1 MTASQ
6 QPRAGEHLVSTVG
19 SLSNDYITLAAG
31 PALPAGQVLAQDAT
45 TKEFAA
51 YDNAAATLGKAVA
64 VLYAP
69 QSVRTAPTRAVAT
82 RRLAEVSGAGL
93 TGLDDA
99 ATANLAEQH
108 IIVR

>member
-1 MTASQ
+1 MNISQ

-19 SLSNDYITLAAG
+19 TLSNDYITLAAG
-31 PALPAGQVLAQDAT
+31 PALPAGQVLAQNAT

-51 YDNAAATLGKAVA
+51 YDNADDALGKASA

-69 QSVRTAPTRAVAT
+69 QPVRTAPTRVAAT

-93 TGLDDA
+93 TGLNDA
-99 ATANLAEQH
+99 ATADLAELH